1 MEIDV
6 ALVPHTLDAVHI
18 ALASVIFLLTLVQ
31 ILLLTFVVIGL
42 MRPGKRRERDEPDR
56 ASGENP
62 PAASHEQSTVAAA
75 TTELTGTGESVRI
88 KEAAPESALQL
99 LGLLQNEA
107 RFVDFVEEN
116 VIGYS
121 DAEIGAAA
129 RVVHEGCRKV
139 LRQHFDLEPV
149 RKEGENTRITVPKG
163 FDASELRLTGN
174 IVGQPPFSGTL
185 VHRGWRVSHVK
196 LPKMA
201 EGHDPRIIATAEV
214 EL

>member
-18 ALASVIFLLTLVQ
+18 GLASVILLLTLIQ
-31 ILLLTFVVIGL
+31 ILLLTFAVIGL
-42 MRPGKRRERDEPDR
+42 MRQGKPAEAPNPEAVKMPAGGAATQPD
-56 ASGENP
+56 
-62 PAASHEQSTVAAA
+62 VAAA
-75 TTELTGTGESVRI
+75 PSEMSGAGKEQHRI
-88 KEAAPESALQL
+88 KEASPESALQL

-107 RFVDFVEEN
+107 RFVDFIEEN
-116 VIGYS
+116 VTAYS
-121 DAEIGAAA
+121 DAEVGAAA

-149 RKEGENTRITVPKG
+149 RKEPENTRITVPKG
-163 FDASELRLTGN
+163 FDAAALRLTGN
-174 IVGQPPFSGTL
+174 IVGQPPFTGTL
-185 VHRGWRVSHVK
+185 VHRGWRVIHVK

-201 EGHDPRIIATAEV
+201 EGHDAKVIATAEV

>member
-18 ALASVIFLLTLVQ
+18 GLASVILLLTLIQ
-31 ILLLTFVVIGL
+31 ILLLTFAVIGL
-42 MRPGKRRERDEPDR
+42 MRQGKPAETPNREVAQLP
-56 ASGENP
+56 AAAAATQAAV
-62 PAASHEQSTVAAA
+62 PAASPEIVGAGKEA
-75 TTELTGTGESVRI
+75 LRI
-88 KEAAPESALQL
+88 KEASPESALQL

-107 RFVDFVEEN
+107 RFVDFIEEN
-116 VIGYS
+116 VTAYS

-149 RKEGENTRITVPKG
+149 RKEAENTRITVPKG
-163 FDASELRLTGN
+163 FDASALRLTGN
-174 IVGQPPFSGTL
+174 IVGQPPFTGTL

-201 EGHDPRIIATAEV
+201 EGHDAKVIATAEV

>member
-18 ALASVIFLLTLVQ
+18 GLASVILLLTLIQ
-31 ILLLTFVVIGL
+31 ILLLTFAVIGL
-42 MRPGKRRERDEPDR
+42 MRQGKPAEATHQAGVQIP
-56 ASGENP
+56 ASAAAAQP
-62 PAASHEQSTVAAA
+62 AIPAAVS
-75 TTELTGTGESVRI
+75 ELPSAKEPGRI
-88 KEAAPESALQL
+88 KEASPESALQL

-116 VIGYS
+116 VTGYS
-121 DAEIGAAA
+121 DAEVGAAA

-149 RKEGENTRITVPKG
+149 RKEAENTRITVPKG
-163 FDASELRLTGN
+163 FDASEVRLTGN
-174 IVGQPPFSGTL
+174 IVGQPPFTGAL
-185 VHRGWRVSHVK
+185 VHRGWRVSQVK

-201 EGHDPRIIATAEV
+201 EGHDPKVIATAEV

>member
-18 ALASVIFLLTLVQ
+18 GLASVILLLTLIQ
-31 ILLLTFVVIGL
+31 ILLLTFAVIGL
-42 MRPGKRRERDEPDR
+42 MRQGKPAEAPNREVTPI
-56 ASGENP
+56 P
-62 PAASHEQSTVAAA
+62 VAAA
-75 TTELTGTGESVRI
+75 AAQPAVPAVSSEIAGAGKEPPRI
-88 KEAAPESALQL
+88 KETSPESALQL

-107 RFVDFVEEN
+107 RFVDFIEEN
-116 VIGYS
+116 VTAYS

-149 RKEGENTRITVPKG
+149 RKEAENTRITVPKG
-163 FDASELRLTGN
+163 FDASALRLTGN
-174 IVGQPPFSGTL
+174 IVGQPPFTGTL
-185 VHRGWRVSHVK
+185 VHRGWRVGQVK

-201 EGHDPRIIATAEV
+201 EGHDAKVIATAEV